1 MFYIFVENGN
11 LNGCGECRCLN
22 ENTINIE
29 VQEGMYNDYLA
40 NPSKYIFKDDK
51 IVENPDYLNI
61 KARNSALEEIEQIKF
76 ELNELDVKRIR
87 AVCENQVKN
96 SETGQT
102 WLDYY
107 NEQVFQLREKLNILE
122 ASL

>member
-51 IVENPDYLNI
+51 IVENPDLFKYKSQKFSI
-61 KARNSALEEIEQIKF
+61 GRN
-76 ELNELDVKRIR
+76 R
-87 AVCENQVKN
+87 ADKV
-96 SETGQT
+96 
-102 WLDYY
+102 
-107 NEQVFQLREKLNILE
+107 
-122 ASL
+122 

>member
-87 AVCENQVKN
+87 AVCENEVKN